1 MKRKI
6 EKDLMF
12 IIESEIRTDLC
23 ILDKV
28 ERDVEVNVYLSK
40 NLMDRLLEQRDIK
53 AELVQPRVL
62 KYKTTDNLLITLY
75 QVDAF
80 DNDEYDIKL
89 RYMKNIKYKYINT
102 KASSPFGDYL
112 SFKIARELMGSN
124 DKEFIGSTDDGWS
137 SIYKINNIYYLSR
150 YNDMGEYYLTEVELI
165 N

>member
-62 KYKTTDNLLITLY
+62 KYKTSDNLLITLY

-80 DNDEYDIKL
+80 DNDEYDIS
-89 RYMKNIKYKYINT
+89 Y
-102 KASSPFGDYL
+102 D
-112 SFKIARELMGSN
+112 
-124 DKEFIGSTDDGWS
+124 
-137 SIYKINNIYYLSR
+137 IYN
-150 YNDMGEYYLTEVELI
+150 
-165 N
+165 

>member
-40 NLMDRLLEQRDIK
+40 NLMDRLLEQWDIK

-62 KYKTTDNLLITLY
+62 KYKTSDNLLITLY

-80 DNDEYDIKL
+80 DNDEYDIS
-89 RYMKNIKYKYINT
+89 Y
-102 KASSPFGDYL
+102 D
-112 SFKIARELMGSN
+112 
-124 DKEFIGSTDDGWS
+124 
-137 SIYKINNIYYLSR
+137 IYN
-150 YNDMGEYYLTEVELI
+150 
-165 N
+165 

>member
-28 ERDVEVNVYLSK
+28 ERDVEVNGYLRK

-62 KYKTTDNLLITLY
+62 KYKTSDNLLITLY

-80 DNDEYDIKL
+80 DTPNRIFAVKSESSCAKTSHQLKRLKGEVNDFSGECNLHTCFESKT
-89 RYMKNIKYKYINT
+89 NT
-102 KASSPFGDYL
+102 
-112 SFKIARELMGSN
+112 N
-124 DKEFIGSTDDGWS
+124 
-137 SIYKINNIYYLSR
+137 
-150 YNDMGEYYLTEVELI
+150 LI
-165 N
+165 VIL

>member
-28 ERDVEVNVYLSK
+28 ERDAEVNVYLSK

-62 KYKTTDNLLITLY
+62 KYKTSDNLLITLY

-80 DNDEYDIKL
+80 DNDEYDIS
-89 RYMKNIKYKYINT
+89 YDI
-102 KASSPFGDYL
+102 
-112 SFKIARELMGSN
+112 
-124 DKEFIGSTDDGWS
+124 
-137 SIYKINNIYYLSR
+137 
-150 YNDMGEYYLTEVELI
+150 
-165 N
+165 

>member
-1 MKRKI
+1 
-6 EKDLMF
+6 MF

-80 DNDEYDIKL
+80 DNNEYDIS
-89 RYMKNIKYKYINT
+89 YDI
-102 KASSPFGDYL
+102 
-112 SFKIARELMGSN
+112 
-124 DKEFIGSTDDGWS
+124 
-137 SIYKINNIYYLSR
+137 
-150 YNDMGEYYLTEVELI
+150 
-165 N
+165 

>member
-53 AELVQPRVL
+53 AEITNQRLIFQHQKDHRVVVWAV
-62 KYKTTDNLLITLY
+62 TY
-75 QVDAF
+75 QV
-80 DNDEYDIKL
+80 
-89 RYMKNIKYKYINT
+89 
-102 KASSPFGDYL
+102 
-112 SFKIARELMGSN
+112 
-124 DKEFIGSTDDGWS
+124 
-137 SIYKINNIYYLSR
+137 
-150 YNDMGEYYLTEVELI
+150 EVSVL
-165 N
+165 NS